1 MNKEEQ
7 AIQLFLQKHTC
18 SQSVFIPF
26 CEPGVIDEKDAMK
39 MSTIFGSG
47 TCGTGTGLCGT
58 ASGALLAISMRHG
71 MSSPEDLEA
80 KTRTYALGQTFLSRF
95 KERMGA
101 SSCEGILGVTLG
113 SPEYKEKFQALRA
126 TRCVDAVRTASQ
138 ILDELL

>member
-1 MNKEEQ
+1 M
-7 AIQLFLQKHTC
+7 QKHTC

-26 CEPGVIDEKDAMK
+26 CEPGVLDRNDAMK
-39 MSTIFGSG
+39 LSTIFGSG

-58 ASGALLAISMRHG
+58 ASGALLAISIKHG
-71 MSSPEDLEA
+71 MDNPEDLEA
-80 KTRTYALGQTFLSRF
+80 KARTYALGQAFLSQF

-113 SPEYKEKFQALRA
+113 SPEYNEKFQALRA
-126 TRCVDAVRTASQ
+126 TRCVEAVRVASQ

>member
-1 MNKEEQ
+1 MKKEEQ
-7 AIQLFLQKHTC
+7 AVELFLQKHTC

-26 CEPGVIDEKDAMK
+26 CEPGVIDKTNALK

-58 ASGALLAISMRHG
+58 ASGALLALSLKHG
-71 MSSPEDLEA
+71 MSTADDLEA
-80 KTRTYALGQTFLSRF
+80 KTRTYALGQAFLSRF

-113 SPEYKEKFQALRA
+113 SPEYKEQFQALRA
-126 TRCVDAVRTASQ
+126 TRCVEAVRAASQ

>member
-7 AIQLFLQKHTC
+7 AVELFLQKHTC

-26 CEPGVIDEKDAMK
+26 CEPGVLDKNVAMK

-47 TCGTGTGLCGT
+47 TSGTGTGLCGT
-58 ASGALLAISMRHG
+58 ASGALLAISMKHG
-71 MSSPEDLEA
+71 MNTPEDLEA
-80 KTRTYALGQTFLSRF
+80 KTRTYALGQAFLSKF
-95 KERMGA
+95 NERMGA

-113 SPEYKEKFQALRA
+113 SPEYKEKFQELRA
-126 TRCVDAVRTASQ
+126 TRCVEAVRVASQ